1 MEIVCDN
8 CYTKLSV
15 PDDKIPEGQ
24 RVGIKCP
31 KCQNKVIV
39 DLSSK
44 AGADNTLDI
53 DEFNGSTENTKEFG
67 IDEEMEDLDLEFYGK
82 DKKLA
87 LVLDSDLQRRQLITE
102 IVSDLG
108 YRPLAEEDSRKAFK
122 RIRQYP
128 VELLFLSDG
137 FDNVPVDQSPVMA
150 HISSLAMSAR
160 RRIFL
165 VLVGERFRTM
175 DRMGAFVMSANLLVN
190 ENDLDKLS
198 PVLSMSI
205 TDKEGFYKV
214 FIDTLKDI
222 GRA

>member
-108 YRPLAEEDSRKAFK
+108 YRPLAEEDSRK
-122 RIRQYP
+122 
-128 VELLFLSDG
+128 FLSWDT
-137 FDNVPVDQSPVMA
+137 VRWWKKIPVKHLSEFANIRSNWYFCPMA
-150 HISSLAMSAR
+150 LIRPLWIRALSWPTLPACLCLRGDACLWCSS
-160 RRIFL
+160 
-165 VLVGERFRTM
+165 V
-175 DRMGAFVMSANLLVN
+175 
-190 ENDLDKLS
+190 
-198 PVLSMSI
+198 
-205 TDKEGFYKV
+205 EGSGQW
-214 FIDTLKDI
+214 TEWAPL
-222 GRA
+222 

>member
-8 CYTKLSV
+8 CNTRLSV

-24 RVGIKCP
+24 RVSIKCP

-39 DLSSK
+39 DLSTK

-53 DEFNGSTENTKEFG
+53 DELNGATEKTKEFG
-67 IDEEMEDLDLEFYGK
+67 EAEEMEDLDLEFYGK

-87 LVLDSDLQRRQLITE
+87 LVLDSDPQRRQLIKE
-102 IVSDLG
+102 IISELG
-108 YRPLAEEDSRKAFK
+108 YRPLVEEDSGKAFK

-128 VELLFLSDG
+128 IELVFLSDG
-137 FDNVPVDQSPVMA
+137 FDKAPVDQSPVMA
-150 HISSLAMSAR
+150 HITSLPMSAR
-160 RRIFL
+160 RRMFV
-165 VLVGERFRTM
+165 VLIGGGFRTM

-205 TDKEGFYKV
+205 TDKEGFYKI
-214 FIDTLKDI
+214 FMDTLKDI